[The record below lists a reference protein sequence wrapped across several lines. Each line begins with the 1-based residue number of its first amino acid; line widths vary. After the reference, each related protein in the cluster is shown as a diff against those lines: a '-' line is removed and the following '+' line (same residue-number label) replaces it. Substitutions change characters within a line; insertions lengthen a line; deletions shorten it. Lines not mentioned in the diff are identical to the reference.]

1 MKNSVSVD
9 LPTSGCGVRL
19 SKDSED
25 MLGDEKKMF
34 YSVTLVVQQDKHLR
48 QISDQERTVKCM
60 VDTNVFNVKSKPMED
75 ALFNEIL
82 DKKDHRTGRMKDEGW
97 SKEIH
102 PDVELTEALRASK
115 AWMEIVPIEN
125 DEEALQVGEEA
136 LLMVKSTLPV
146 GIGWKVVD
154 CVAHDGLGDSS
165 QKLLDED
172 GCPVDEG
179 LLPELL
185 KGPVRPIVMMRHQEA
200 VAKFVAFKF
209 PDRDRLHVSC
219 GMQLCRQNCEIYDCV
234 NITRTGRRIVEAGED
249 GEVLDRLEVFNSV
262 EVLAPGIELDE
273 REKDK
278 MAGDP
283 LRATFGY
290 FPGDRTFCVS
300 PDKMALT
307 FCVLGLIFLCAV
319 IVAAFALYKARRSGT
334 PMPYYTRSL
343 FSSSSGSGNGSAYG
357 SKLLLQDSPCMGQSA
372 ASMRGYGRI
381 L

>member
-1 MKNSVSVD
+1 
-9 LPTSGCGVRL
+9 
-19 SKDSED
+19 
-25 MLGDEKKMF
+25 
-34 YSVTLVVQQDKHLR
+34 
-48 QISDQERTVKCM
+48 
-60 VDTNVFNVKSKPMED
+60 
-75 ALFNEIL
+75 
-82 DKKDHRTGRMKDEGW
+82 MKDEGW

-136 LLMVKSTLPV
+136 LLMVKSTLPGMQPSIFKSIKTKKLTLYLILV

-219 GMQLCRQNCEIYDCV
+219 GMQLCRQNCEIV
-234 NITRTGRRIVEAGED
+234 RIITSF
-249 GEVLDRLEVFNSV
+249 LYFFNFY
-262 EVLAPGIELDE
+262 I
-273 REKDK
+273 
-278 MAGDP
+278 
-283 LRATFGY
+283 
-290 FPGDRTFCVS
+290 
-300 PDKMALT
+300 
-307 FCVLGLIFLCAV
+307 IF
-319 IVAAFALYKARRSGT
+319 
-334 PMPYYTRSL
+334 
-343 FSSSSGSGNGSAYG
+343 
-357 SKLLLQDSPCMGQSA
+357 
-372 ASMRGYGRI
+372 
-381 L
+381 